1 MGMRRHDEMCATTEA
16 EHVVKTLAKP
26 NAKLSFY
33 DGTHKIGPAFVPEA
47 VAWLKKNL

>member
-1 MGMRRHDEMCATTEA
+1 LSKRLPT
-16 EHVVKTLAKP
+16 P